1 MSSRQI
7 FKGRMRAE
15 HEVESLLQTIIAAE
29 LIAPSKVIWL
39 ISPWISDVEV
49 LDNRAGAFSGI
60 EPRWGRRQIV
70 LSDALSTL
78 VRRGSRLVIA
88 TRPVDHN
95 LRFVQATR
103 DAVAAAGL
111 SSRLLIHQDGR
122 ESLHEKG
129 LLGDDYC
136 VSGSM
141 NFTESGIRFNDETV
155 TFELDQ
161 EIVSRARLHYRQ
173 HYGEPST

>member
-7 FKGRMRAE
+7 FKGKMRAE
-15 HEVESLLQTIIAAE
+15 DEVTSLLQTIIAAE
-29 LIAPSKVIWL
+29 LIAPSRVIWL
-39 ISPWISDVEV
+39 VSPWISDIEV

-60 EPRWGRRQIV
+60 EPRWGRRRIA

-78 VRRGSRLVIA
+78 VRRGSRIVIA

-95 LRFVQATR
+95 IRFVHAIR
-103 DAVAAAGL
+103 VAVAAVGL
-111 SSRLLIHQDGR
+111 SERLLIHRDGR
-122 ESLHEKG
+122 EALHEKG
-129 LLGDDYC
+129 LVGDDYY

-141 NFTESGIRFNDETV
+141 NFTERGIHINDETV

-161 EIVSRARLHYRQ
+161 EVVSRARLHYRQ
-173 HYGEPST
+173 HYGEPPP